1 MDQMAYRVLSRKRLS
16 SQLLIDN
23 RRKRRVKRVAVIEVA
38 TLDQRNSQSR
48 ERTRRGDRINGTCRI
63 HEVRLLVDVVASDR
77 QHVHRK
83 LLLRPTNGPRESV
96 KCRLFDRRA

>member
-1 MDQMAYRVLSRKRLS
+1 MLQIRSKNLALRRRGRSSLADIANHTDNFHWLWLVHSPMDQMAYRVLSRKRLS

-48 ERTRRGDRINGTCRI
+48 ERTRRGDRINGT
-63 HEVRLLVDVVASDR
+63 
-77 QHVHRK
+77 
-83 LLLRPTNGPRESV
+83 
-96 KCRLFDRRA
+96 